1 MRSCRCRNREGRHGV
16 SPGWWLQCEGRI
28 PPLKKKKKK
37 KKKKKTLPSF
47 SDILSWQAGVAVD
60 IH

>member
-1 MRSCRCRNREGRHGV
+1 V

-28 PPLKKKKKK
+28 PPLKKKKK